1 MGRQYGRV
9 LFLKDYA
16 SYIKDSMILELTD
29 LNRRMMLSIDMIP
42 VPTDE
47 AVREVENKLLGV
59 ETNVTN
65 WQRRQNSNQNFSAVV
80 PYDLEQQRKVP
91 AEAYHMGK
99 WLGYTVE
106 LCFDGQWFNI
116 DQWHR
121 SASGKLKHRY
131 LHTAPERD
139 ILSSPYDELA
149 LLKKW
154 IRFSDL
160 AASTQDIIC
169 AENPAFERS
178 SFGAWD
184 FFIWGSLADL
194 EALLQKPVKNED
206 DKCISKTLL
215 KELVFKIQDQI
226 SFFQQTIPHWINN
239 WSPETSVRI
248 IICEL

>member
-1 MGRQYGRV
+1 
-9 LFLKDYA
+9 
-16 SYIKDSMILELTD
+16 
-29 LNRRMMLSIDMIP
+29 
-42 VPTDE
+42 
-47 AVREVENKLLGV
+47 
-59 ETNVTN
+59 
-65 WQRRQNSNQNFSAVV
+65 
-80 PYDLEQQRKVP
+80 
-91 AEAYHMGK
+91 MGK

-106 LCFDGQWFNI
+106 LRFDGQWFNI
-116 DQWHR
+116 DQWNR
-121 SASGKLKHRY
+121 SASGRLRHRY
-131 LHTAPERD
+131 LHAAPERD

-149 LLKKW
+149 LLKKR

-206 DKCISKTLL
+206 NQYISKTLL

-226 SFFQQTIPHWINN
+226 SFFQQTLPHWITN

>member
-1 MGRQYGRV
+1 
-9 LFLKDYA
+9 
-16 SYIKDSMILELTD
+16 
-29 LNRRMMLSIDMIP
+29 
-42 VPTDE
+42 
-47 AVREVENKLLGV
+47 
-59 ETNVTN
+59 
-65 WQRRQNSNQNFSAVV
+65 
-80 PYDLEQQRKVP
+80 
-91 AEAYHMGK
+91 MGK

-106 LCFDGQWFNI
+106 FCSDGQWFNI

-149 LLKKW
+149 LLKKR
-154 IRFSDL
+154 ISFSDL

-184 FFIWGSLADL
+184 FFIWGSLADF

-206 DKCISKTLL
+206 DECISKTLL

>member
-1 MGRQYGRV
+1 MIEEHWTESQISDVANYLAIQESRN
-9 LFLKDYA
+9 KDGLACRCMFRFGTSFRPVTKDEIIENTYKKTFTT
-16 SYIKDSMILELTD
+16 SY
-29 LNRRMMLSIDMIP
+29 
-42 VPTDE
+42 
-47 AVREVENKLLGV
+47 RE
-59 ETNVTN
+59 
-65 WQRRQNSNQNFSAVV
+65 RC
-80 PYDLEQQRKVP
+80 KVP

-121 SASGKLKHRY
+121 SASGKLRHRY
-131 LHTAPERD
+131 LHAAPERD

-149 LLKKW
+149 LLKKR
-154 IRFSDL
+154 ISFSDL

-169 AENPAFERS
+169 AENPAFARS
-178 SFGAWD
+178 SFDAWD

-206 DKCISKTLL
+206 TQYISKTLV
-215 KELVFKIQDQI
+215 KEFVLKIQDQI
-226 SFFQQTIPHWINN
+226 SFFQQTLPHWITS

>member
-1 MGRQYGRV
+1 MIEERWTKSKISDIAKHLAIQESRN
-9 LFLKDYA
+9 KDA
-16 SYIKDSMILELTD
+16 LVCRCTFHFGTSFRPATKDEIIKNTCKKAFTT
-29 LNRRMMLSIDMIP
+29 P
-42 VPTDE
+42 Y
-47 AVREVENKLLGV
+47 RERG
-59 ETNVTN
+59 
-65 WQRRQNSNQNFSAVV
+65 
-80 PYDLEQQRKVP
+80 KVP

-139 ILSSPYDELA
+139 ILSSPY
-149 LLKKW
+149 
-154 IRFSDL
+154 
-160 AASTQDIIC
+160 
-169 AENPAFERS
+169 
-178 SFGAWD
+178 
-184 FFIWGSLADL
+184 
-194 EALLQKPVKNED
+194 NED

>member
-1 MGRQYGRV
+1 
-9 LFLKDYA
+9 
-16 SYIKDSMILELTD
+16 
-29 LNRRMMLSIDMIP
+29 
-42 VPTDE
+42 
-47 AVREVENKLLGV
+47 
-59 ETNVTN
+59 
-65 WQRRQNSNQNFSAVV
+65 
-80 PYDLEQQRKVP
+80 
-91 AEAYHMGK
+91 MGK

-106 LCFDGQWFNI
+106 FCSDGQWVNI

-139 ILSSPYDELA
+139 ILSSTYDELA
-149 LLKKW
+149 LLKKR
-154 IRFSDL
+154 ISFSDL

-206 DKCISKTLL
+206 DECISKTLL

-226 SFFQQTIPHWINN
+226 SFFSKLSRIG
-239 WSPETSVRI
+239 SPTGHRKHQSELLSVNCDFIGSYFPKSVVNVCAAKKEVEHHDLCHVRYPWA
-248 IICEL
+248 EAAL

>member
-1 MGRQYGRV
+1 
-9 LFLKDYA
+9 
-16 SYIKDSMILELTD
+16 
-29 LNRRMMLSIDMIP
+29 
-42 VPTDE
+42 
-47 AVREVENKLLGV
+47 
-59 ETNVTN
+59 
-65 WQRRQNSNQNFSAVV
+65 
-80 PYDLEQQRKVP
+80 
-91 AEAYHMGK
+91 MGK

-121 SASGKLKHRY
+121 SASGRLRHRY
-131 LHTAPERD
+131 LHAAPERD

-149 LLKKW
+149 LLKKR

-206 DKCISKTLL
+206 DECISKTLL

-226 SFFQQTIPHWINN
+226 SFFSKLSRIG
-239 WSPETSVRI
+239 SPTGHRKHQSELLSVNCDFIGSYFPKSVVNVCAAKKEVEHHDLCHVRYPWA
-248 IICEL
+248 EAAL

>member
-1 MGRQYGRV
+1 
-9 LFLKDYA
+9 
-16 SYIKDSMILELTD
+16 
-29 LNRRMMLSIDMIP
+29 
-42 VPTDE
+42 
-47 AVREVENKLLGV
+47 
-59 ETNVTN
+59 
-65 WQRRQNSNQNFSAVV
+65 
-80 PYDLEQQRKVP
+80 
-91 AEAYHMGK
+91 MGK

-116 DQWHR
+116 DQWNR
-121 SASGKLKHRY
+121 SASGRLRHRY
-131 LHTAPERD
+131 LHAAPERD

-149 LLKKW
+149 FLKKR

-215 KELVFKIQDQI
+215 KELVFKVQDQI
-226 SFFQQTIPHWINN
+226 SFFQQTIPNWITN

>member
-1 MGRQYGRV
+1 
-9 LFLKDYA
+9 
-16 SYIKDSMILELTD
+16 
-29 LNRRMMLSIDMIP
+29 
-42 VPTDE
+42 
-47 AVREVENKLLGV
+47 
-59 ETNVTN
+59 
-65 WQRRQNSNQNFSAVV
+65 
-80 PYDLEQQRKVP
+80 
-91 AEAYHMGK
+91 MGK

-106 LCFDGQWFNI
+106 FCSDGQWFNI

-121 SASGKLKHRY
+121 SASGRLRHRY
-131 LHTAPERD
+131 LHAAPERD

-149 LLKKW
+149 LLKKR
-154 IRFSDL
+154 ISFSDL

-239 WSPETSVRI
+239 WSSETSELLSVNCDFIGSYFPKSVVNVCAAKKEVEHHDLCHVRYPWA
-248 IICEL
+248 EAAL

>member
-1 MGRQYGRV
+1 M
-9 LFLKDYA
+9 
-16 SYIKDSMILELTD
+16 S
-29 LNRRMMLSIDMIP
+29 
-42 VPTDE
+42 
-47 AVREVENKLLGV
+47 
-59 ETNVTN
+59 
-65 WQRRQNSNQNFSAVV
+65 
-80 PYDLEQQRKVP
+80 
-91 AEAYHMGK
+91 K

-106 LCFDGQWFNI
+106 LFFDGQWYNI

-121 SASGKLKHRY
+121 HANGQLRHHFLY
-131 LHTAPERD
+131 TAPERD
-139 ILSSPYDELA
+139 ILSSAHDELA
-149 LLKKW
+149 LSRER
-154 IRFSDL
+154 ICFSDL
-160 AASTQDIIC
+160 AAETQDIIC

-178 SFGAWD
+178 TFDSWD

-206 DKCISKTLL
+206 DECISRTLL

>member
-1 MGRQYGRV
+1 MLDEHRMESQISDIAKYLAIQESRN
-9 LFLKDYA
+9 KDGLVCGYMFPFGTSFRPVTKDDIIKNTCKKTFTT
-16 SYIKDSMILELTD
+16 SY
-29 LNRRMMLSIDMIP
+29 
-42 VPTDE
+42 
-47 AVREVENKLLGV
+47 RE
-59 ETNVTN
+59 
-65 WQRRQNSNQNFSAVV
+65 RC
-80 PYDLEQQRKVP
+80 KVP

-106 LCFDGQWFNI
+106 FCSDGQWFNI

-121 SASGKLKHRY
+121 SASGKLRHRY

-149 LLKKW
+149 LLKKR

-160 AASTQDIIC
+160 AVSTQDIIC
-169 AENPAFERS
+169 AENPAFARS
-178 SFGAWD
+178 SFDAWD

-206 DKCISKTLL
+206 TQYISKTLV
-215 KELVFKIQDQI
+215 KEFVLKIQDQI
-226 SFFQQTIPHWINN
+226 SFFQQTLPHWITS

>member
-1 MGRQYGRV
+1 MIEEYWTKLQISDAAKYLAVQESRYKNGLVCRCRFHSGTSFRPV
-9 LFLKDYA
+9 TKDGIIKNTYKKTFTT
-16 SYIKDSMILELTD
+16 SY
-29 LNRRMMLSIDMIP
+29 
-42 VPTDE
+42 
-47 AVREVENKLLGV
+47 RERYE
-59 ETNVTN
+59 
-65 WQRRQNSNQNFSAVV
+65 
-80 PYDLEQQRKVP
+80 VP
-91 AEAYHMGK
+91 AEAYHMSK

-106 LCFDGQWFNI
+106 FCSDGQWFNI

-121 SASGKLKHRY
+121 SASGKLRHRY

-149 LLKKW
+149 LLKKR
-154 IRFSDL
+154 ISFSDL

-178 SFGAWD
+178 AFDAWD
-184 FFIWGSLADL
+184 FFVWGSLADL

-206 DKCISKTLL
+206 TQYISKTLV
-215 KELVFKIQDQI
+215 KEFVLKIQDQI
-226 SFFQQTIPHWINN
+226 SFFQQTLPHWITS

>member
-1 MGRQYGRV
+1 MIEERWTKSKISDIAKHLAIQESRN
-9 LFLKDYA
+9 KDALVCRCTFHFGA
-16 SYIKDSMILELTD
+16 SFRPATKDEIIKNTCKKAFTT
-29 LNRRMMLSIDMIP
+29 P
-42 VPTDE
+42 Y
-47 AVREVENKLLGV
+47 RERG
-59 ETNVTN
+59 
-65 WQRRQNSNQNFSAVV
+65 
-80 PYDLEQQRKVP
+80 KVP

-149 LLKKW
+149 LLKKR
-154 IRFSDL
+154 ISFSDL

>member
-1 MGRQYGRV
+1 
-9 LFLKDYA
+9 
-16 SYIKDSMILELTD
+16 
-29 LNRRMMLSIDMIP
+29 
-42 VPTDE
+42 
-47 AVREVENKLLGV
+47 
-59 ETNVTN
+59 
-65 WQRRQNSNQNFSAVV
+65 
-80 PYDLEQQRKVP
+80 
-91 AEAYHMGK
+91 MGK

-121 SASGKLKHRY
+121 SASGKLKHSY

-139 ILSSPYDELA
+139 ILSSPYDKLA
-149 LLKKW
+149 LLKKR
-154 IRFSDL
+154 IS
-160 AASTQDIIC
+160 
-169 AENPAFERS
+169 
-178 SFGAWD
+178 
-184 FFIWGSLADL
+184 FIWGSLADL

-206 DKCISKTLL
+206 DECISKTLL

>member
-1 MGRQYGRV
+1 
-9 LFLKDYA
+9 
-16 SYIKDSMILELTD
+16 
-29 LNRRMMLSIDMIP
+29 
-42 VPTDE
+42 
-47 AVREVENKLLGV
+47 
-59 ETNVTN
+59 
-65 WQRRQNSNQNFSAVV
+65 
-80 PYDLEQQRKVP
+80 
-91 AEAYHMGK
+91 MGK

-149 LLKKW
+149 LLKKR
-154 IRFSDL
+154 ISFSDL

-169 AENPAFERS
+169 AENPAFERN
-178 SFGAWD
+178 SFGMWD

-206 DKCISKTLL
+206 DECISKTLL

>member
-1 MGRQYGRV
+1 
-9 LFLKDYA
+9 
-16 SYIKDSMILELTD
+16 
-29 LNRRMMLSIDMIP
+29 
-42 VPTDE
+42 
-47 AVREVENKLLGV
+47 
-59 ETNVTN
+59 
-65 WQRRQNSNQNFSAVV
+65 
-80 PYDLEQQRKVP
+80 
-91 AEAYHMGK
+91 MGK

-149 LLKKW
+149 LLKKR
-154 IRFSDL
+154 ISFSDL

-169 AENPAFERS
+169 A
-178 SFGAWD
+178 
-184 FFIWGSLADL
+184 
-194 EALLQKPVKNED
+194 VKNED
-206 DKCISKTLL
+206 DECISKTLL